1 LLSVSRNIGKGVYI
15 PKKNDAGFCKSC
27 NNQTGFQQAT
37 KAQKKTPAE
46 ATQLPHLQG

>member
-15 PKKNDAGFCKSC
+15 QSKHEVGFCKPC